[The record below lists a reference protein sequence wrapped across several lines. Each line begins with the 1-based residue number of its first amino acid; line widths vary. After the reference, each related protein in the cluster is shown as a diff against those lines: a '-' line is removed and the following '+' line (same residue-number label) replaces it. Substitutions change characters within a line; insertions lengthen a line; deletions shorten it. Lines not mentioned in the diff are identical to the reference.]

1 MTMDWL
7 KDYHIWKDF
16 EAYLTA
22 RRLKAYQNMAY
33 AKDTQQIYQYQGE
46 IRMLDE
52 LLKMREKA
60 KNG

>member
-1 MTMDWL
+1 MNWL
-7 KDYHIWKDF
+7 KDFHIWKEF
-16 EAYLTA
+16 EPYLIE
-22 RRLKAYQNMAY
+22 RRNKAYQNMAY